1 MIFPILY
8 AVAGAT
14 LYDRP
19 CPLVDFVQVLRD
31 LEDPAAQRAAKHD
44 RFSTGHESQLS
55 GAFLAGHVH
64 GAAIDQK
71 FPLLYHTRME
81 LLYLLDDDP
90 TGRRRDR
97 FDRAVRELDELFS
110 VQSEKLCGAK
120 RLACDF
126 AEAITAMEP
135 YIDQLTS
142 AVCSLCLRV
151 CCINRHSYHDYR
163 DLIFVAAR
171 GLKPPL
177 SDRGLPDTD
186 PCQFLSTTG
195 CRMKRTD
202 RPFRCTWYFCDALLR
217 HMAEG
222 PARPYREFVA
232 QMQIAIDLRRSMV
245 GEFLR
250 ILSDG
255 PF

>member
-1 MIFPILY
+1 
-8 AVAGAT
+8 
-14 LYDRP
+14 
-19 CPLVDFVQVLRD
+19 
-31 LEDPAAQRAAKHD
+31 
-44 RFSTGHESQLS
+44 
-55 GAFLAGHVH
+55 
-64 GAAIDQK
+64 
-71 FPLLYHTRME
+71 ME

-120 RLACDF
+120 RLARDF

-142 AVCSLCLRV
+142 AVCPLCLRV